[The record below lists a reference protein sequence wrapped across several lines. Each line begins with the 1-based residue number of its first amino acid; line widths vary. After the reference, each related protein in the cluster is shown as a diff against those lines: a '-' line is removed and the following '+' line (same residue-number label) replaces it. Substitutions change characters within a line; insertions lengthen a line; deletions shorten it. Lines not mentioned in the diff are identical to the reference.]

1 MGSIV
6 QSVFLGNAT
15 RRPQPLFDLA
25 SSVAAMKARVAGIP
39 VYTVA
44 NKADE
49 FVLVTGGEVQS
60 FSMCRPTILSATTC
74 ITLSIGLHRQKETR
88 SSWDCF
94 SSASLMPK
102 ILYKR

>member
-1 MGSIV
+1 M
-6 QSVFLGNAT
+6 FLGNAI

-49 FVLVTGGEVQS
+49 FILVTGGEVQS
-60 FSMCRPTILSATTC
+60 ISICRPIMLSATTC
-74 ITLSIGLHRQKETR
+74 KTFTVDCTDRRRQEAAGIVFLLR
-88 SSWDCF
+88 V
-94 SSASLMPK
+94 
-102 ILYKR
+102 

>member
-1 MGSIV
+1 ML
-6 QSVFLGNAT
+6 LGGPI
-15 RRPQPLFDLA
+15 RRPQPLFDFA
-25 SSVAAMKARVAGIP
+25 SSLSDMKARVAGIP

-60 FSMCRPTILSATTC
+60 FVTCSRTILSATMQFRKNGC
-74 ITLSIGLHRQKETR
+74 VHRMETK

-94 SSASLMPK
+94 SLLNQMLGP
-102 ILYKR
+102 L